1 MIVAGSHH
9 AAQGKLFCQS
19 PAMSA
24 VLPIAGDVSRCFE
37 VYHRIQLLLQLNKG
51 DQDAIDDASSGGVA
65 AKRSREAMR
74 VDGEDAADTPPLIS
88 QDHAVRSQQH
98 ITRQVDSSQQHERPH
113 QQLVSDSMQQP
124 LLNADPPQ
132 CRMRM
137 RDYDVHHREQE
148 LSGEEEKHMN
158 EEDWFS

>member
-1 MIVAGSHH
+1 
-9 AAQGKLFCQS
+9 
-19 PAMSA
+19 
-24 VLPIAGDVSRCFE
+24 
-37 VYHRIQLLLQLNKG
+37 
-51 DQDAIDDASSGGVA
+51 
-65 AKRSREAMR
+65 
-74 VDGEDAADTPPLIS
+74 
-88 QDHAVRSQQH
+88 VRSQQH

-148 LSGEEEKHMN
+148 LSGEEEKQMN